1 MFPSIFVAP
10 MNIILNIIQILYCL
24 TRGPGSVVGIAT
36 EYRLDGPGVESCFE
50 TRRRKVAA
58 TSCRTVSVASVVCIE
73 VEWCSV
79 VVLTNIGEVN
89 LGESLGTVSDA

>member
-1 MFPSIFVAP
+1 MV
-10 MNIILNIIQILYCL
+10 
-24 TRGPGSVVGIAT
+24 GGSNPV
-36 EYRLDGPGVESCFE
+36 CFE

-58 TSCRTVSVASVVCIE
+58 TSCRTVSVASVAYIE

-79 VVLTNIGEVN
+79 VVFTNIGEVN